1 MDLEQAKEIVFE
13 KKKNFA
19 SLYRHFGTT
28 HWQDYIEHTYPTSF
42 NPSTHFIELTSTLEK
57 LLTPLLGKEKTA
69 RATHTLLKTGFVST
83 CDHSGVLCHPFF
95 SNSAYARSLTLTATD
110 SLITFTCGGV
120 SLTNSSFPRSIF
132 FHDKN
137 LTLQKLHLQS
147 LAGRRRS
154 VYGLAPFSQKQITRI
169 IEQTKHLAL
178 DESAK
183 QKLTAFL
190 TQLHLNQHLRE
201 TKYFSDQLV
210 IINDLLWQT
219 IFGDKRGSLVYV
231 EAEQVVRQLF
241 LDIHLHTKTP
251 IHSLLF
257 DKHIRETYLSHFEG
271 IVGAHDRT
279 TQTGSDLFWYIDELH
294 QTRVQLFIEE
304 EYLVSKDHTISIP
317 LTPEAI
323 ETHLRKYTLLPTMA
337 LSYSILSFY
346 YGLTLGGGF
355 SQIDYLGDMKEAWD
369 NTFNTKTPIKTDVF
383 AGEFALLGIS
393 DHIHTVPAT
402 LFDVL
407 LYAQDPHIT
416 VNEALSNVS
425 IKESLDAMMDELV
438 EIVSGTK
445 PELANKL
452 IPTFYVN

>member
-1 MDLEQAKEIVFE
+1 MDLEQAKEIVFG

-19 SLYRHFGTT
+19 SLYRHFGTK
-28 HWQDYIEHTYPTSF
+28 HWQDYIENTYPTNF
-42 NPSTHFIELTSTLEK
+42 KPSTHFVELTSALEK
-57 LLTPLLGKEKTA
+57 ILLPLLGKEKTSH
-69 RATHTLLKTGFVST
+69 ATHTLLKTGFVST

-95 SNSAYARSLTLTATD
+95 SNIAYARSQTLTPTD

-137 LTLQKLHLQS
+137 LKLQKLHLQS

-154 VYGLAPFSQKQITRI
+154 VYGLSSISQKQITCLLKQ
-169 IEQTKHLAL
+169 IEHISL
-178 DESAK
+178 DKSPK
-183 QKLTAFL
+183 DILIKFL
-190 TQLHLNQHLRE
+190 KELHNNPHTFE
-201 TKYFSDQLV
+201 TKGFSDQLV
-210 IINDLLWQT
+210 VINDLLWQT
-219 IFGDKRGSLVYV
+219 IFGNKRGSLVYV

-241 LDIHLHTKTP
+241 LNTHLHTKTP

-257 DKHIRETYLSHFEG
+257 DKLTRERYLSHFEG

-279 TQTGSDLFWYIDELH
+279 TQTGSCLFWFIDEIH
-294 QTRVQLFIEE
+294 QTRIQLFVEKE
-304 EYLVSKDHTISIP
+304 HLVSKDHTISIP

-323 ETHLRKYTLLPTMA
+323 EAHLQKFTLLPTIA

-355 SQIDYLGDMKEAWD
+355 SQIDYLGDMREAWD
-369 NTFNTKTPIKTDVF
+369 KTFDTKTLIKTDVF

-393 DHIHTVPAT
+393 DHIHTAPAT

-407 LYAQDPHIT
+407 LYAQDPNT
-416 VNEALSNVS
+416 AVNNALSNIS

-445 PELANKL
+445 PELVNKL
-452 IPTFYVN
+452 SPTLYVN